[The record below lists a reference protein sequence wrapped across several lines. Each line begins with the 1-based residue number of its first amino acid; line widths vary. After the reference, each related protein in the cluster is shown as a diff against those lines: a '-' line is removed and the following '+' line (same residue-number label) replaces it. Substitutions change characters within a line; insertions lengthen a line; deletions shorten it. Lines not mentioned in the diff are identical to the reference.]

1 MPSVVITGIGAL
13 SCLGQGAEAHAM
25 ACAQGRSGLG
35 RVPQGRVTG
44 ALGLAGWVSD
54 APQPSQ
60 ARSAGRGHD
69 WLAQT
74 VGEAC
79 AMAGIEGRADVPLLI
94 GSTHGHI
101 DLWQH
106 ARRSGDPMAAAL
118 LWDMAP
124 SLALMPLPNPRVTCF
139 STACTAS
146 SVAAGQALALLRSGA
161 ADVAVVAGF
170 EVITDFLLAGFE
182 GLRALSRARCR
193 PFDAARDGLTLGEG
207 AAALVLETEDS
218 AKRRGVLPPARV
230 TGYGYGSDAAHLT
243 APDPRGSGAARA
255 LTAALSNAALSNGSA
270 DRAPDMIN
278 LHGTGTPMNDRMEI
292 AALRRA
298 LGDHAAGPALTATKP
313 LTGHMCGAAGA
324 MEMVLCVLALRDGV
338 VPPVA
343 GLTEVDAAALGLD
356 FVRDTARPLPVRRV
370 VSMNSG
376 FGGTNTALVLE
387 GAA

>member
-1 MPSVVITGIGAL
+1 MPAVVVTGIGAL
-13 SCLGQGAEAHAM
+13 SCLGQCVEAHAM

-35 RVPQGRVTG
+35 QVPQGRVAG
-44 ALGLAGWVSD
+44 ARGLAGWVGD

-60 ARSAGRGHD
+60 TGSAGRGHV
-69 WLAQT
+69 WLART
-74 VGEAC
+74 VGDAC
-79 AMAGIEGRADVPLLI
+79 AMAGIEGRTDVPILI
-94 GSTHGHI
+94 GSTHGHM

-106 ARRSGDPMAAAL
+106 ARRSGDPMAAAV

-124 SLALMPLPNPRVTCF
+124 SLALLPLPNPRVTCF

-161 ADVAVVAGF
+161 AEVAVVAGF

-182 GLRALSRARCR
+182 GLRALSPARCR

-218 AKRRGVLPPARV
+218 ARRRGARPLARV
-230 TGYGYGSDAAHLT
+230 TGFGYGSDAAHLT

-255 LTAALSNAALSNGSA
+255 LKAALSTVASPNMGA

-278 LHGTGTPMNDRMEI
+278 LHGTGTPLNDRMEV

-298 LGDHAAGPALTATKP
+298 LGDGAAGPALTATKP

-343 GLTEVDAAALGLD
+343 GLTDLDAAAMGLD
-356 FVRDTARPLPVRRV
+356 FVREIARPLPLRRV